1 MKNLKVTISKKVLAI
16 TTLSLFSLFA
26 SAVESIPQQEITNI
40 RVEGIYGFIGFSTG
54 FSSPSTCGG
63 NRVWVDLS
71 NEVERIKYSTALA
84 AFTAGK
90 KVNIR
95 ANERSR
101 GVVFGACQMYDIYVT
116 K

>member
-1 MKNLKVTISKKVLAI
+1 MKMLKKLAAVLTLTIASTLAI
-16 TTLSLFSLFA
+16 
-26 SAVESIPQQEITNI
+26 AVESVPQQQITNV
-40 RVEGIYGFIGFSTG
+40 RVEGIYGFIGFDIG

-63 NRVWVDLS
+63 NRVWIDLR
-71 NEVERIKYSTALA
+71 EETERMKYSTALA

-101 GVVFGACQMYDIYVT
+101 GVVFGACQMYDIYVV